1 MPGPNDALTTLDW
14 SSLEHFPGI
23 DALGLKYSPSGRL
36 SNNIEDRTLKGFL
49 ARSRELQ
56 GPNAGR
62 FAIPGINPF
71 NRGPQGPP
79 APVPAQNFDKLL
91 ETLNAQIAA
100 QNQPAVTLSP
110 NFAPDNSALLR
121 ALKANGR

>member
-1 MPGPNDALTTLDW
+1 MPQEDTVLDW
-14 SSLEHFPGI
+14 SSLEHLPAIDSLGI
-23 DALGLKYSPSGRL
+23 KYSPSGRL
-36 SNNIEDRTLKGFL
+36 SDNIEDRTLKGFL

-79 APVPAQNFDKLL
+79 APMPAQNFGKLL
-91 ETLNAQIAA
+91 ETLDAQLA
-100 QNQPAVTLSP
+100 QHNQPAVTLSP
-110 NFAPDNSALLR
+110 NFSPDNSSLLR
-121 ALKANGR
+121 ALKNNGR